1 VLSAELSHT
10 PHHALGTILLALGT
24 LSMSDNKPAKS
35 SASRFLTNLV
45 IVITILTVLSS
56 LLIFL
61 GFIYVMVVLVS
72 GFMPC
77 IIANLVEKRKRRL
90 ASKTITAFNLAGIMP
105 LLFSL
110 ARSSDPNFVAQ
121 GAFNDPYIWLMV
133 YGFAGFGWL
142 VVQIVPQI
150 VFLFLTIKADF
161 TIRKLQSLQRQLI
174 EEWGEGVKNG
184 G

>member
-1 VLSAELSHT
+1 V
-10 PHHALGTILLALGT
+10 
-24 LSMSDNKPAKS
+24 SDNKPAKS

-45 IVITILTVLSS
+45 IIITILTILSS

-61 GFIYVMVVLVS
+61 GLTYVMAVLAI

-77 IIANLVEKRKRRL
+77 IVANLIEKRKRRM
-90 ASKTITAFNLAGIMP
+90 ASKTITGFNLAGIMP

-121 GAFNDPYIWLMV
+121 GAFNDPYIWLMI

-142 VVQIVPQI
+142 VVHIVPQI
-150 VFLFLTIKADF
+150 AFLFLTIKADF
-161 TIRKLQSLQRQLI
+161 TIRKLQSLQRQLV
-174 EEWGEGVKNG
+174 EEWGEGVKSG
-184 G
+184 E